1 MREVF
6 NIVKKILQN
15 RIMNFPDLTNQT
27 AIVTGGGGLLGRVYA
42 TTLLEAGADVIIMDK
57 IINEVKTIELLKKEY
72 KVKNR
77 KLKNLKFIQCDIT
90 NSIQIDH
97 VFKKQEKSLKN
108 LKILVNNA
116 SLVKQVGKDSLIDS
130 YKPFLNME
138 QQNWE
143 EYFSVDLTGN
153 LLVTQKSIPFMQ
165 KNGGG
170 SIINISSTYGIL
182 SPDQRL
188 YRIFNEK
195 LPKKIKRQG
204 VRIEKPIGY
213 SISKSGILNL
223 TRFLATK
230 FAIDGIRVNT
240 LTLGGVF
247 SENPSEFVKV
257 YSERTPLKRMANR
270 LEYAG
275 PLLFLATEMSSY
287 MTGSN
292 LIVDGGWS
300 AW

>member
-1 MREVF
+1 MKLVNLE
-6 NIVKKILQN
+6 KS
-15 RIMNFPDLTNQT
+15 T
-27 AIVTGGGGLLGRVYA
+27 AIITGGGGLLGRIYTA
-42 TTLLEAGADVIIMDK
+42 TLLKAGAKVIIIDK
-57 IINEVKTIELLKKEY
+57 KIDENKIKKLIKKESRISQE
-72 KVKNR
+72 KIKNI
-77 KLKNLKFIQCDIT
+77 KFVECDIT
-90 NSIQIDH
+90 DPIQVNSNFIKLD
-97 VFKKQEKSLKN
+97 KSLKD

-116 SLVKQVGKDSLIDS
+116 SLVKQVGKEDLTDS
-130 YKPFLNME
+130 YKPFLKMKVND
-138 QQNWE
+138 WE

-153 LLVTQKSIPFMQ
+153 LLICQKCIPHMQ

-188 YRIFNEK
+188 YKYFNKK
-195 LPKKIKRQG
+195 LTKKMKKQG
-204 VRIEKPIGY
+204 VEIEKPIGY

-223 TRFLATK
+223 TRFMATK
-230 FAIDGIRVNT
+230 FAENKIRVNT

-247 SENPSEFVKV
+247 DNNPPEFVKD
-257 YSERTPLKRMANR
+257 YSERTPLKRMANKE
-270 LEYAG
+270 EYAG
-275 PLLFLATEMSSY
+275 PLLFLASEMSSY